1 MIRRGEKSLIRRLS
15 FGFTSLTF
23 LAVIVPLNVKPA
35 VQTVPTPKNRW
46 PTVHERLS
54 PTKVVQERE
63 NQSASPSLAARVYSC
78 PPCGCEAHQ
87 GTEKTFTEP
96 GACAYCQMPLIR
108 KVISGRKTKD
118 EEAAAELKAFL
129 ENLAHDDEFSGAV
142 LLARHGRIFFTGAYG
157 EANKS
162 FSVRNRVD
170 TKFNLGSM
178 NKMFTA
184 VAIAQLAEAGKLSFD
199 DPLARFL
206 PNALPRIDARKIKI
220 KHLLTHSSGLG
231 DYLFTPEMNRL
242 SKAKFRTVDDWMARV
257 KDETLAFEPGTS
269 LQYSNTSYL
278 ILGKIIEQ
286 VTGQSYF
293 DYVRKYIYVPADML
307 NTDSYEVDKVVPNLS
322 MGYMKVGITAGSD
335 WQSNL
340 FEHVVKGGPAG
351 GGYSTVEDLL
361 KFAVALQSGKLVGQR
376 YVDLLTSPKPELN
389 SANYGYGFEIMD
401 RVVGH
406 GGAAPGISSNLLIYL
421 DEGYVVVVLSNY
433 DFGYFSVVKAV
444 QDLLPLRSGTHPSPE

>member
-1 MIRRGEKSLIRRLS
+1 MTRRGEKSLISKLY
-15 FGFTSLTF
+15 FGFTSLTV
-23 LAVIVPLNVKPA
+23 LAVIGLVSVKPA
-35 VQTVPTPKNRW
+35 VPKALTRENKS
-46 PTVHERLS
+46 PTVHGRFS
-54 PTKVVQERE
+54 PITLVQERGD
-63 NQSASPSLAARVYSC
+63 QGASRSPARRVYAC

-87 GTEKTFTEP
+87 NTEKTFSEP
-96 GACAYCQMPLIR
+96 GACAYCHMPLIR
-108 KVISGRKTKD
+108 KVSSARKTKD
-118 EEAAAELKAFL
+118 AEAAAELKAFL
-129 ENLAHDDEFSGAV
+129 ESLARDDEFSGAV
-142 LLARHGRIFFTGAYG
+142 LLARHGQIFFTGAYG

-162 FSVRNRVD
+162 FGVPNRVD

-206 PNALPRIDARKIKI
+206 PNALPRIDAQKVKI
-220 KHLLTHSSGLG
+220 KHLLTHASGLG
-231 DYLFTPEMNRL
+231 DYLFTPEMDRL

-269 LQYSNTSYL
+269 SRYSNTGYL

-293 DYVRKYIYVPADML
+293 DYIRKSIYVPAGML
-307 NTDSYEVDKVVPNLS
+307 NTDSYEADKVVPNLS
-322 MGYMKVGITAGSD
+322 VGYMKVGNAAGAE

-351 GGYSTVEDLL
+351 GGYSTVADLL
-361 KFAVALQSGKLVGQR
+361 KFAVALQSGKLVGKR

-389 SANYGYGFEIMD
+389 SPTYGYGFEIMG

-421 DEGYVVVVLSNY
+421 DEGYVVAVLSNY
-433 DFGYFSVVKAV
+433 DFGYFSVIQAV
-444 QDLLPLRSGTHPSPE
+444 QDLLPLKAFTGPSSV